1 MGTMTDS
8 KGTKSLIRHIFPV
21 YQSIKTSGF
30 DNGNF
35 AGFVP
40 EDSNVVS
47 MLVNNH
53 CSNERPVVLKSG
65 VDYLTDVPGG
75 YRGLDGYAYEFDNDV
90 DDGTPNDVY
99 RNHDE

>member
-47 MLVNNH
+47 MLVTII
-53 CSNERPVVLKSG
+53 VLMK
-65 VDYLTDVPGG
+65 DLLYLSQGLIISQM
-75 YRGLDGYAYEFDNDV
+75 YRAVTEDLMV
-90 DDGTPNDVY
+90 MHMCLTMM
-99 RNHDE
+99 